1 MLGFGRGTKV
11 QKLRLAFSVI
21 VIIAIAGFM
30 AYSTGPSLLRDWR
43 LRGVETV
50 EVASRLDDGS
60 CRVYLF
66 AINFCN
72 LKLTTEHTTLDDTL
86 LFFDMGHSE
95 GYDVV
100 VRADPNDPTQVT
112 TTVGLEMFW
121 DRVITLAVFLGLFV
135 IGIFSSIVQLLK
147 RDPQPAN

>member
-1 MLGFGRGTKV
+1 M
-11 QKLRLAFSVI
+11 QKLRLAFSVL

-30 AYSTGPSLLRDWR
+30 AYSTGPSILRDWR
-43 LRGVETV
+43 LRSVETV
-50 EVASRLDDGS
+50 EVDSRLDDGS

-66 AINFCN
+66 AINFCS

-86 LFFDMGHSE
+86 LFFDIGHSE

-112 TTVGLEMFW
+112 TALGLDMFW
-121 DRVITLAVFLGLFV
+121 DRVITLAVFLGFFV
-135 IGIFSSIVQLLK
+135 IGIFASIGQLLK
-147 RDPQPAN
+147 RDPQPAT